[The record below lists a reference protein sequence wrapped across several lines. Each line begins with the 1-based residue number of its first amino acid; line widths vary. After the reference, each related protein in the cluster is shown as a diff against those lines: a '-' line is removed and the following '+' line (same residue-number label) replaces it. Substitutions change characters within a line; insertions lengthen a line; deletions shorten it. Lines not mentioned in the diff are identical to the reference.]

1 MPRNLV
7 ATPHLA
13 VVALLAAPAL
23 LLGACAHDA
32 QVAPAAAARAE
43 APQPPV
49 AAKRPH
55 RIAVDDRVR
64 TDEYYWLR
72 DDERQDPAVIEYLR
86 AENAYADAVLA
97 PTRSLQEQIFVEL
110 KSRLKED
117 DSTVP
122 WRLGDWWYYARYESG
137 AEHPIHARR
146 RGSPQGPEQVLLDTN
161 RMARGHEF
169 FKVADLAVS
178 HDGNRLSWAEDTV
191 GREEWVIHVKDLT
204 SGEILPDELRNVSG
218 QSVWANDG
226 QTLFYVR
233 QQEGTL
239 IPYQVWRHRL
249 GIPTSED
256 QLVYEESDSTFYVGI
271 DKSRDHARIIIG
283 SFSTLTSE
291 YRILDAARPEKAP
304 EVLIPRQ
311 RGHEYYAEVLGDV
324 AWLRT
329 NRDAKNFRLVKVPV
343 DEAADEGAW
352 RDVVPGSDSV
362 LLNDF
367 LVFDDHLV
375 VEERQAATL
384 GLRVM
389 DLDGGSSRPVGSGD
403 GAWTAY
409 LDANPNASADV
420 LRYAYT
426 SMVEP
431 RTVVGFDMGS
441 GASTVLQVKE
451 VPGYDAS
458 KYETRRIHATA
469 RDGERIPVTLLAR
482 KGTRPD
488 GTAPLLAYGYGAY
501 GAAMDPAFDQ
511 RRASLVDRGFVWAI
525 IHVRG
530 GDEYGRRWY
539 ESGKLLNKRNTF
551 NDFIDATEHLVEN
564 GWAAPDKVVAMGRSA
579 GGLLMGAVAN
589 LRPDLYRAI
598 VAGVPFVDV
607 VTTMLDE
614 SIPLTTFEFDEWG
627 NPKEPEFY
635 DYMLGYSPYDQVAA
649 QDYPAIYVSGGL
661 WDPRVQY
668 WEPAKWVARLRD
680 RRTDH
685 DPILLVTEMEAG
697 HFASPGR
704 YENLKDTARE
714 YAFVLAQLG
723 LVPTTTARGSAAP

>member
-1 MPRNLV
+1 MPPYAIGTARLALV
-7 ATPHLA
+7 
-13 VVALLAAPAL
+13 LLAAPAL
-23 LLGACAHDA
+23 FLSACTRDA
-32 QVAPAAAARAE
+32 QVAAPATTRAE
-43 APQPPV
+43 APLPPV

-55 RIAVDDRVR
+55 RIAMDDRVR
-64 TDEYYWLR
+64 EDEYHWLR
-72 DDERQDPAVIEYLR
+72 DDERQDPAVIEYLN

-97 PTRSLQEQIFVEL
+97 PTKALQERLFAEL
-110 KSRLKED
+110 KSRVKED
-117 DSTVP
+117 EATVP

-137 AEHPIHARR
+137 AEHPVHARR
-146 RGSPQGPEQVLLDTN
+146 RGSPQGPEQVLLDVD
-161 RMARGHEF
+161 RMAEGHEF

-178 HDGNRLSWAEDTV
+178 HDGSLLSWAEDTI
-191 GREEWVIHVKDLT
+191 GREEWVIHIKDLR
-204 SGEILPDELRNVSG
+204 SGEVLADEIRDVSG
-218 QSVWANDG
+218 ASVWANDG

-233 QQEGTL
+233 LQEGTL
-239 IPYQVWRHRL
+239 IPYQVRRHRL
-249 GIPTSED
+249 GTPAAED
-256 QLVYEESDSTFYVGI
+256 EIVYEEDDPAFYVAIG
-271 DKSRDHARIIIG
+271 KSRDHARLVIG
-283 SFSTLTSE
+283 SFSTLTTE
-291 YRILDAARPEKAP
+291 YRVLDAAHPEGTP
-304 EVLIPRQ
+304 DVLIPRQ

-329 NRDAKNFRLVKVPV
+329 NRDAANFRLVRAPLAEVA
-343 DEAADEGAW
+343 DEAGW
-352 RDVVPGSDSV
+352 QDVVPASDSV

-367 LVFDDHLV
+367 LVFTDHLV
-375 VEERQAATL
+375 IEERQAATL
-384 GLRVM
+384 GLRIM
-389 DLDGGSSRPVGSGD
+389 DLDGGSTRPVATGD
-403 GAWTAY
+403 GAWTAV
-409 LDANPNASADV
+409 LSTNPNADTDV

-431 RTVVGFDMGS
+431 RTVIDFDMSTGE
-441 GASTVLQVKE
+441 STVQQVKQ
-451 VPGYDAS
+451 VPGYDAT
-458 KYETRRIHATA
+458 KYETRRIHAPA
-469 RDGERIPVTLLAR
+469 RDGERIPVTLLSR
-482 KGTRPD
+482 KGTRAD

-501 GAAMDPAFDQ
+501 GASMDPAFDQ
-511 RRASLVDRGFVWAI
+511 RRLSLVDRGFVWAI

-530 GDEYGRRWY
+530 GEEFGRRWY
-539 ESGKLLNKRNTF
+539 EDGKLLNKQNTF
-551 NDFIDATEHLVEN
+551 SDFIDATEHLVES

-579 GGLLMGAVAN
+579 GGLLMGAIAN
-589 LRPDLYRAI
+589 QRPDLYRVI

-635 DYMLGYSPYDQVAA
+635 DYMLGYSPYDQVSA

-680 RRTDH
+680 RRTDD

-714 YAFVLAQLG
+714 FAFVLARLG
-723 LVPTTTARGSAAP
+723 MSAATTAQH